1 MGIVAMMTLNLV
13 PFSFVSNA
21 GFLYYV
27 AETSPKYEIASEPF
41 YRGLIDKVKSS
52 VLNFDQ

>member
-1 MGIVAMMTLNLV
+1 MMTLNLV

-41 YRGLIDKVKSS
+41 YRGLIDKVKSN
-52 VLNFDQ
+52 VLNSDQ